1 FGRAF
6 RDVLRCTLGRV
17 LSSGPDREGARRRP
31 TPPPPP
37 GISEADCSEAGGRA
51 VAAAT
56 LLRADCPFGRAPRR
70 QRWRRGP
77 AATPPTRIEAPMKT
91 AFLDP
96 HAGAETVTS
105 HRERGRSESPAQ
117 VAPEAPSRPGI
128 LVVDDEA
135 FTRVTLDAELRQH
148 GFAVWLARD

>member
-1 FGRAF
+1 GGVGRG
-6 RDVLRCTLGRV
+6 GRNGG
-17 LSSGPDREGARRRP
+17 GPGRR
-31 TPPPPP
+31 PPPPP
-37 GISEADCSEAGGRA
+37 PRDIPEAACAEAGGRA

-56 LLRADCPFGRAPRR
+56 LWRADCPSGGAPRR
-70 QRWRRGP
+70 QRWRGGA

-117 VAPEAPSRPGI
+117 VAPEPPSRPG
-128 LVVDDEA
+128 
-135 FTRVTLDAELRQH
+135 TLRADRE
-148 GFAVWLARD
+148 GF